1 MAALPLARERIGRIL
16 ERWFLTEPLLFS
28 IWNDHRVTSAAIA
41 TIQVGAG
48 VIAYNPEFIDRL
60 TPVELEAVMRS
71 EAVRILLK
79 HPYSRR
85 LLPPQ
90 IAWQASNLTLREH
103 LGALPLPFPRAVD
116 VFGHHD
122 YDQQFYEFYHHRLLE
137 LASKQPAA
145 KALETAGGASS
156 PSLPATPSRASFP
169 LAGEREEGEAETP
182 SPLAGEG
189 EGAERSPDL
198 LDDYAHS
205 PRVGLE
211 NTRAWD
217 EDELFSERIDERVS
231 DAERSRNWGTLPGS
245 IRLRVLANRQPRLDY
260 RSVLRLFHR
269 SVLSQRRRLTRMKP
283 SRRYGF
289 LYLGSRYDF
298 TTRLLVAVDVS
309 GSMSDE
315 DIRLGFSLV
324 NRFFKYGIDCIDAI
338 AFDTQVQGQV
348 LTLKRARREIR
359 ITGRGG
365 TDFNAVMDYVDAH
378 PFYDGAIIFTDGIAP
393 APRPPH
399 ARRIPLLWVFVDEKT
414 YRASAPPLRALGRV
428 VFLKSAPASLPGPR
442 AAGY

>member
-1 MAALPLARERIGRIL
+1 VAALPLARERIGRIL

-28 IWNDHRVTSAAIA
+28 LWHDHRLTSAPVA
-41 TIQVGAG
+41 TIRVGAG
-48 VIAYNPEFIDRL
+48 VIAYNPEFIDGL
-60 TPVELEAVMRS
+60 TAVELEAVMRC

-103 LGALPLPFPRAVD
+103 LGALPLPLPRAVD

-137 LASKQPAA
+137 YASKHPAA
-145 KALETAGGASS
+145 
-156 PSLPATPSRASFP
+156 
-169 LAGEREEGEAETP
+169 EGELITSGSAKAP

-189 EGAERSPDL
+189 GSGGAERTEAPAL
-198 LDDYAHS
+198 LHDYAES

-211 NTRAWD
+211 NTRDWD
-217 EDELFSERIDERVS
+217 EDELFSERIDERVT
-231 DAERSRNWGTLPGS
+231 DAELNRNWGTLPGA
-245 IRLRVLANRQPRLDY
+245 IRLRVLANREPRLDY

-269 SVLSQRRRLTRMKP
+269 SVLSRQRRLTRMKP

-289 LYLGSRYDF
+289 LYMGSRYDF

-309 GSMSDE
+309 GSMSNE

-324 NRFFKYGIDCIDAI
+324 NRFFKYGIDSIDAI
-338 AFDTQVQGQV
+338 AFDTQVHGEA
-348 LTLKRARREIR
+348 LTLKRARREITV
-359 ITGRGG
+359 TGRGG
-365 TDFNAVMDYVDAH
+365 TDFNAVIDYIDAH
-378 PFYDGAIIFTDGIAP
+378 PGYDGVILFTDGVAP
-393 APRPPH
+393 APRPPQ
-399 ARRIPLLWVFVDEKT
+399 ARRIPLLWVFIDEKT
-414 YRASAPPLRALGRV
+414 WQAGAPPLRALGRA
-428 VFLKSAPASLPGPR
+428 VFLKNSLNR
-442 AAGY
+442 